1 MGSRASRDLGLARIG
16 KLTRWMAVGMVVGGG
31 VLSAAVAQALPGRS
45 SKPATA
51 GASAALAPGV
61 STAAGA
67 SGAPQATAGG
77 ASAAAQSPA
86 GGPTAGPSTSP
97 GDGSGGTGSGLSA
110 PVQAPQPVQAQP
122 VVNSGGS

>member
-16 KLTRWMAVGMVVGGG
+16 KLTRWMAVGVVLGGG

-51 GASAALAPGV
+51 GSSAALAPGV
-61 STAAGA
+61 STAAG
-67 SGAPQATAGG
+67 SAPQATAGG
-77 ASAAAQSPA
+77 ASAAQTPA
-86 GGPTAGPSTSP
+86 GGSTAGSSTGL
-97 GDGSGGTGSGLSA
+97 GDGSGSAGSGLSA